1 VAEQWYEIAVG
12 RELHQGDILFE
23 CPTIV
28 PIFSG
33 PRPADLDAEVRI
45 CDLVVITQTCDLVQS
60 KVPSVLFCSLF
71 RIRDAVE
78 QVEALRS
85 WEIRKGLPAGRIPA
99 LHLLD
104 EIRLQ
109 DAAELDTPFLVVD
122 FSTPV
127 SLPCEY
133 VAQFAETKPRRP
145 RLLPPYREHL
155 SQAFARYYMR
165 VGLPSDIDPA
175 RLTNKALELA

>member
-12 RELHQGDILFE
+12 RELHQGDILFD

-28 PIFSG
+28 PAFSG
-33 PRPADLDAEVRI
+33 LRPADLAAEVKI
-45 CDLVVITQTCDLVQS
+45 YDLVVITQTCDLVQS
-60 KVPSVLFCSLF
+60 KVPSVLLCPLF

-78 QVEALRS
+78 QVKALRS
-85 WEIRKGLPAGRIPA
+85 WEMRKGLLAGRMPA
-99 LHLLD
+99 LHLLN

-109 DAAELDTPFLVVD
+109 DAADLDTPFLVVA

-127 SLPCEY
+127 SLPYEY
-133 VAQFAETKPRRP
+133 VSQFAETKPRRP

-165 VGLPSDIDPA
+165 VGLPSDIDPD